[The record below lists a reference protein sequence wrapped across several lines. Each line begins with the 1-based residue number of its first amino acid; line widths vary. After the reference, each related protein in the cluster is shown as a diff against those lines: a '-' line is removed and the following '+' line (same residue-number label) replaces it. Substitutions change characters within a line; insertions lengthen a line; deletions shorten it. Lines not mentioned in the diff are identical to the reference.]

1 MIALGAVVVFASFAT
16 ITSAA
21 TWLVALWPVREAESP
36 RLRATHVFWRA
47 VLPMAIGGAATV
59 MLVGPAFFVF
69 EPLDTGERPGFIL
82 LAIGAVGVWQALRV
96 TWRTGRIIFVTRR
109 VTQRWATTS
118 SPVVGEPWTV
128 PTSVIDT
135 GVPIVAAAGVLRP
148 RVFVDKSV
156 LRTCDVR
163 ELAVVAAHEAA
174 HIRRHDNLRKFLIAV
189 CAGGSSQVAR
199 AWRIDAER
207 AADDAAADTL
217 EKSVDLAGA
226 LVKIA
231 GRASA
236 PTFETLAVS
245 GVVDNF
251 EARVRRLLAANRLVS
266 ISAERPSANHSSV
279 LAITT
284 LIVVVSGLTLVPI
297 HELIELLVN
306 RLP

>member
-1 MIALGAVVVFASFAT
+1 MIVLGIVVAFASFAI
-16 ITSAA
+16 ITSSA
-21 TWLVALWPVREAESP
+21 TWLVALWPVREVESP
-36 RLRATHVFWRA
+36 RVRATQVFWRA
-47 VLPMAIGGAATV
+47 VLPLAVGGATTV
-59 MLVGPAFFVF
+59 LLVGPAFFVF
-69 EPLDTGERPGFIL
+69 EPPDTGERPGFIL
-82 LAIGAVGVWQALRV
+82 LAIGIVGVWRALRMI
-96 TWRTGRIIFVTRR
+96 WRTGRIIFATRR
-109 VTQRWATTS
+109 VTKRWAATS
-118 SPVVGEPWTV
+118 SHVVGEPWTV

-135 GVPIVAAAGVLRP
+135 GVPIVAATGVFRP

-156 LRTCDVR
+156 LRACDVR

-174 HIRRHDNLRKFLIAV
+174 HIRRHDNLRKLLIAV
-189 CAGGSSQVAR
+189 CAGGSSQLAR

-231 GRASA
+231 GRTSA
-236 PTFETLAVS
+236 PTFEPLAVS

-251 EARVRRLLAANRLVS
+251 EARVRRLLAGNRLVS
-266 ISAERPSANHSSV
+266 ITAERPAANHSRM

-284 LIVVVSGLTLVPI
+284 LIVIASGLALAPM